1 MYVFNKVQIKTEK
14 TKEEEGARKKK
25 EIEKYKRKLKEL
37 KERERALQAQIEG
50 VVREREDSE
59 RRINEDWEGRC

>member
-37 KERERALQAQIEG
+37 KERERAL
-50 VVREREDSE
+50 
-59 RRINEDWEGRC
+59 